1 MKKMFETPSIEI
13 TKFMVEDVVTTGYPN
28 VDEEQPGNGDFGGG
42 RV

>member
-13 TKFMVEDVVTTGYPN
+13 TEFMVEDVVTTSNPG
-28 VDEEQPGNGDFGGG
+28 DEQPGSGGDFGGG